1 METLLA
7 SIIAFVVT
15 NLDDI
20 FILIL
25 FFSDRKFI
33 SRNII
38 AGQFLGIGTLIFLS
52 FLGSFIGLVIDLKY
66 VGLLGLVPIYMGLKS
81 FIALWTRG
89 ESEEEIPINL
99 NSENSGSHFKQI
111 VSVASVTVAN
121 GGDNISIYLPLYA
134 TFSYSG
140 KVTMTLVFL
149 VMTAVWCFI
158 ASHLSNYPIIK
169 LSLERYGHIVTP
181 FVFILL
187 GIYIMYE
194 SNSFDLFLNI

>member
-33 SRNII
+33 FRNII
-38 AGQFLGIGTLIFLS
+38 AGQFLGIGTLIFVS

-99 NSENSGSHFKQI
+99 NSENSGSHLRQI

-169 LSLERYGHIVTP
+169 LSLEKYGHIVTP

-194 SNSFDLFLNI
+194 SNTFDLFLNI

>member
-194 SNSFDLFLNI
+194 SNTFDLF